1 MDKKLRYMLCAL
13 MFLIVGAAQS
23 ALASG
28 DSAALKASFDA
39 LRKVKSYRTHTT
51 IVSQGKSSTLT
62 TEVVIPNRMHIT
74 KQGMEMIV
82 VPGGTYQK
90 SGDGKWHKSKI
101 NMSAMMDKAL
111 GSSEFT
117 DKILKDAQVR
127 LIGPNTI
134 NGKPMMVY
142 KVIYTTP
149 EIKSNSRIWIG
160 TDDHLPY
167 KTETTYDGNSKSTTF
182 YTDFNAPVSIVA
194 PTL

>member
-1 MDKKLRYMLCAL
+1 MDKKPRYMLCAL

-90 SGDGKWHKSKI
+90 SGDGKWHKSTI
-101 NMSAMMDKAL
+101 DMSAMVDKAL

-127 LIGPNTI
+127 LIGPDTI

-142 KVIYTTP
+142 EVTYTIS
-149 EIKSNSRIWIG
+149 EIKSSSRIWID

-167 KTETTYDGNSKSTTF
+167 KTETIYDRNSKSTTF